1 MFDHVVC
8 GPLGEHPE
16 QIPYPGGK
24 RAYPVH
30 PPLRCRLGMVFP
42 WVPTLVEFD
51 VGDDVE
57 FPLLLY
63 IGFEG
68 VPPQLTRVRAIK
80 INKQI
85 FTEILQ
91 L

>member
-1 MFDHVVC
+1 
-8 GPLGEHPE
+8 
-16 QIPYPGGK
+16 
-24 RAYPVH
+24 
-30 PPLRCRLGMVFP
+30 MVFP
-42 WVPTLVEFD
+42 WAPTLVEFD

-57 FPLLLY
+57 FPLLLC